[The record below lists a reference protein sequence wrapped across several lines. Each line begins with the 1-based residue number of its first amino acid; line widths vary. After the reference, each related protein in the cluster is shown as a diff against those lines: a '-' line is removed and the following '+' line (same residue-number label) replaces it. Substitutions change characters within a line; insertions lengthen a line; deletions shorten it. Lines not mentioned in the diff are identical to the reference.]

1 MFLNLDHNEIV
12 FSLCIFSKQKNTMDI
27 RYRCLLGSETQQ
39 NHIFIVYKK
48 KTKKSAYLATLQCV
62 RRRSWRV
69 CGRGRVGMRE
79 EGRGKGRGFRHRGKR
94 ESKREM
100 KGERV
105 KGRQKRLGVG
115 KRMGSGKEGRGK
127 GDRWGNIW
135 GEGEEGRERVE
146 GNDYGKG

>member
-1 MFLNLDHNEIV
+1 MANKLKLLSGLIDPYMASYVVLIGLKQSQIHMA
-12 FSLCIFSKQKNTMDI
+12 SSKWRSDDSFN
-27 RYRCLLGSETQQ
+27 
-39 NHIFIVYKK
+39 
-48 KTKKSAYLATLQCV
+48 SAYLATLQCV